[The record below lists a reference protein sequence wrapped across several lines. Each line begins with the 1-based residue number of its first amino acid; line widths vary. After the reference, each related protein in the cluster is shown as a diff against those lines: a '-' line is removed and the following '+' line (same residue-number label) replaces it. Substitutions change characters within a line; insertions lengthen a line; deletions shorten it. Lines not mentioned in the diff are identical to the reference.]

1 VAGRLLLILLA
12 IGVAAISFAASRGD
26 GDEQP
31 TRAAPSRTAAPAATL
46 HIRFAYSPE
55 KEKLIPPLI
64 DAFNASRPVSGDRQ
78 VHVDGVNIASG
89 DAEKEIA
96 KGTLQPVA
104 WSPASS
110 LWARLLNHE
119 TDTALTPRTSPSI
132 VRSPLVIAMWE
143 PMARAL
149 GWPRKPIGFADL
161 LRLARSKRGW
171 AAYGRPGF
179 GRFRLVHTNPEFST
193 SGLSAVVAEYYA
205 ASGRT
210 GGLTEGDVTRSRAR
224 GVVRDL
230 ERSIVHYGDTTLFV
244 AERLHAEGPAYAS
257 AAAMEEVTLVQ
268 FNRERKAG
276 EGRLVAIYPKEGTFY
291 SDNPFVVLD
300 APWVDDAE
308 RRAAEMFR
316 RYVMAH
322 AGPAEAAKYN
332 FRPAKGNAPPGS
344 PISAA
349 NGADPAQ
356 PRHLLELPSP
366 RVLAAARRAWRRD
379 RKPADILLAV
389 DISDSMAQESRLKR
403 AKAGLHAFLGQTE
416 PQDRVGLL
424 AFSDVLKPLVPIQPL
439 RENRAR
445 LLQTVDDL
453 MIDGGTH
460 LYDAVDDAVRRV
472 EAVGGDDRIKAVVVL
487 SDGQDINS
495 DLVLQDLIHRLESG
509 SEAAVRVRVYSI
521 AYSAEAAGAK
531 ESLDKIAAATGGEVF
546 GSERVEDIEA
556 VYRRIASFF

>member
-1 VAGRLLLILLA
+1 MLGRALVILLA
-12 IGVAAISFAASRGD
+12 IGVAAISFAASRG
-26 GDEQP
+26 GDEEPGRATP
-31 TRAAPSRTAAPAATL
+31 TATRPALATL
-46 HIRFAYSPE
+46 HIQFAYSPE

-78 VHVDGVNIASG
+78 VHVDGLNISSG
-89 DAEKEIA
+89 DAEDGIA
-96 KGTLQPVA
+96 SGRLQPVV

-110 LWARLLNHE
+110 LWARLLNYE
-119 TDTALTPRTSPSI
+119 TDQPLTPRTSPSI
-132 VRSPLVIAMWE
+132 VRSPLVIAMWK
-143 PMARAL
+143 PMAKAL
-149 GWPRKPIGFADL
+149 GWPRKPIGFSDL

-171 AAYGRPGF
+171 EAYGHPEF
-179 GRFRLVHTNPEFST
+179 GPFRLVHTNPEFST
-193 SGLSAVVAEYYA
+193 SGLSAVAAEYYA

-210 GGLTEGDVTRSRAR
+210 KGLTEGDVTRSRAR

-244 AERLHAEGPAYAS
+244 AQRLHAEGTDYAS

-300 APWVDDAE
+300 APWVDNAE
-308 RRAAEMFR
+308 RAAADLFR

-322 AGPAEAAKYN
+322 VGPADAAKYN
-332 FRPAKGNAPPGS
+332 FRPARGSVPPDS

-356 PRHLLELPSP
+356 PRHLLEVPTP
-366 RVLAAARRAWRRD
+366 RVLAAVRQAWRRD

-389 DISDSMAQESRLKR
+389 DISDSMAQENRLKR
-403 AKAGLHAFLGQTE
+403 AKAGLHAFLDETE

-445 LLQTVDDL
+445 LLQTVDGL
-453 MIDGGTH
+453 FIDGGTH

-472 EAVGGDDRIKAVVVL
+472 EAVGGDDRIKAVVEL

-495 DLVLQDLIHRLESG
+495 DLVLRDLIDRLESG
-509 SEAAVRVRVYSI
+509 SDAAARVRVYSI

-531 ESLDKIAAATGGEVF
+531 DALDKIAAATGGEVF
-546 GSERVEDIEA
+546 DSQTENIEA
-556 VYRRIASFF
+556 VYRKIGSFF

>member
-1 VAGRLLLILLA
+1 MVGRLLVILLA
-12 IGVAAISFAASRGD
+12 IGVAVISFAASRG
-26 GDEQP
+26 GDEQSGRASP
-31 TRAAPSRTAAPAATL
+31 TATRTATAGTL
-46 HIRFAYSPE
+46 HIQFAYSPE
-55 KEKLIPPLI
+55 KAKLIPPLI

-78 VHVDGVNIASG
+78 IHVDGLNIASG
-89 DAEKEIA
+89 DAEEGIA
-96 KGTLQPVA
+96 SGKLQPVV

-110 LWARLLNHE
+110 LWTRLLNFE
-119 TDTALTPRTSPSI
+119 TDQPLTPRTSPSI

-171 AAYGRPGF
+171 GAYGPVF
-179 GRFRLVHTNPEFST
+179 GPFRLVHTNPEFST

-210 GGLTEGDVTRSRAR
+210 RGLTEGDVTRSRAR
-224 GVVRDL
+224 GAVRDL

-244 AERLHAEGPAYAS
+244 AQRLHAEGPAYAS

-322 AGPAEAAKYN
+322 VGPGDAAKYN
-332 FRPAKGNAPPGS
+332 FRPAKGDVPPVS

-349 NGADPAQ
+349 NGADPGQ
-356 PRHLLELPSP
+356 PRHLLEVPTP
-366 RVLAAARRAWRRD
+366 RVLAAVRRAWRRD

-403 AKAGLHAFLGQTE
+403 AKAGLHAFLDETE

-424 AFSDVLKPLVPIQPL
+424 AFSDILKPLVPIQPL
-439 RENRAR
+439 RANRAK
-445 LLQTVDDL
+445 LLHTVDGL
-453 MIDGGTH
+453 FIDGGTH

-509 SEAAVRVRVYSI
+509 SDAATRVRVYSI
-521 AYSAEAAGAK
+521 AYSAEAAGAR

-546 GSERVEDIEA
+546 DSSKIENIEA
-556 VYRRIASFF
+556 VYRRIGSFF